1 MTTEF
6 FSTNIG
12 YFMKERLI
20 IIVLAVVSGLI
31 ITTAAFFIYQNFI
44 NTSNSAT
51 SSQTNPSTSP
61 TPIQNDLLE
70 VLEPA
75 DGSLTDNRTISVKGV
90 TSPENVVIVSTNQ
103 EDNSGKP
110 TPDGNFSITVT
121 IDAGANFLVV
131 RSISPQGDE
140 IKKEIVVTYNTEE
153 F

>member
-1 MTTEF
+1 
-6 FSTNIG
+6 
-12 YFMKERLI
+12 MKERLI
-20 IIVLAVVSGLI
+20 IIVLAVISGLI

-44 NTSNSAT
+44 NSSNSASD
-51 SSQTNPSTSP
+51 SSQNLNATPS
-61 TPIQNDLLE
+61 PIQSELLE

-90 TSPENVVIVSTNQ
+90 TNPENVVIVSTNQ

-121 IDAGANFLVV
+121 IDAGANVLIV
-131 RSISPQGDE
+131 RSIAPNGGE
-140 IKKEIVVTYNTEE
+140 IRKEIVVTYSTEE

>member
-1 MTTEF
+1 
-6 FSTNIG
+6 
-12 YFMKERLI
+12 MKERLI
-20 IIVLAVVSGLI
+20 IIVLAVVSGLV
-31 ITTAAFFIYQNFI
+31 ITTVVFFVYQNFI
-44 NTSNSAT
+44 NGSNSAKDA
-51 SSQTNPSTSP
+51 QTNLDVTPS
-61 TPIQNDLLE
+61 PIQNSLLE
-70 VLEPA
+70 ILEPA

-90 TSPENVVIVSTNQ
+90 TNPENVVIISTNQ

-131 RSISPQGDE
+131 RSISPTGEE

>member
-1 MTTEF
+1 
-6 FSTNIG
+6 
-12 YFMKERLI
+12 MKERLI

-31 ITTAAFFIYQNFI
+31 ITTSAFFIYQNFL
-44 NTSNSAT
+44 NGSSSAT
-51 SSQTNPSTSP
+51 DKTQNAQATPQP
-61 TPIQNDLLE
+61 TKSLLLE
-70 VLEPA
+70 VLEPI

-90 TSPENVVIVSTNQ
+90 TDPENVVIVSSNQ

-110 TPDGNFSITVT
+110 SKDGNFSITVT

-131 RSISPQGDE
+131 RSITPDGTE

>member
-1 MTTEF
+1 
-6 FSTNIG
+6 
-12 YFMKERLI
+12 MKERLI
-20 IIVLAVVSGLI
+20 IIVLAVISGLI

-44 NTSNSAT
+44 NSSNSASDST
-51 SSQTNPSTSP
+51 QSLNATPS
-61 TPIQNDLLE
+61 PIQNELLE

-90 TSPENVVIVSTNQ
+90 TNPENVVIVSTNQ

-121 IDAGANFLVV
+121 IDAGANVLIV
-131 RSISPQGDE
+131 RSIAPNGGE
-140 IKKEIVVTYNTEE
+140 IRKEIVVTYNTEE

>member
-1 MTTEF
+1 
-6 FSTNIG
+6 
-12 YFMKERLI
+12 MKERLI
-20 IIVLAVVSGLI
+20 IIVLAVISGLI
-31 ITTAAFFIYQNFI
+31 ITTVAFFIYQNFI
-44 NTSNSAT
+44 SNSNTAAD
-51 SSQTNPSTSP
+51 STKNTRVTPQP
-61 TPIQNDLLE
+61 TEKALLE
-70 VLEPA
+70 ILEPL

-110 TPDGNFSITVT
+110 SNDGNFSITVT

-131 RSISPQGDE
+131 RSIAPDGSE